1 MHLTSYIGIG
11 VVIIAIGMMFFI
23 LKSSENNNNKPH
35 LFSLVAFGLIIL
47 NWALYLF
54 NFYVIIPK
62 KIGDL
67 IFLPVWIIVTVIGFV
82 AAYSEFGNNRTF
94 SIVNGGLGIISSLV
108 GMLAWG
114 IGNM

>member
-1 MHLTSYIGIG
+1 MHLTSYIGVG
-11 VVIIAIGMMFFI
+11 VFIVAIGIIFSI
-23 LKSSENNNNKPH
+23 LRSSENNNNKPH

-54 NFYVIIPK
+54 DFYVIIPE

-67 IFLPVWIIVTVIGFV
+67 IFLPIWIVVTAIGFV
-82 AAYSEFGNNRTF
+82 ATYREFGNNRTF
-94 SIVNGGLGIISSLV
+94 SIVNGGLGIISSV
-108 GMLAWG
+108 VAMLAWG

>member
-1 MHLTSYIGIG
+1 MNLTSYIGIG
-11 VVIIAIGMMFFI
+11 VVILAIGMIFFI

-35 LFSLVAFGLIIL
+35 LFSLVAFGIIIL
-47 NWALYLF
+47 NWVLYLF
-54 NFYVIIPK
+54 NFYAIIPE

-67 IFLPVWIIVTVIGFV
+67 IFLPVWIIVTVIGFF
-82 AAYSEFGNNRTF
+82 AAYREFGNNRTF
-94 SIVNGGLGIISSLV
+94 SIVNGGLGIISAVV

>member
-11 VVIIAIGMMFFI
+11 VAIIAIGMIFFI
-23 LKSSENNNNKPH
+23 LKSSKNNNKPH
-35 LFSLVAFGLIIL
+35 LFSLVAFGFIIL
-47 NWALYLF
+47 NWVLYLF
-54 NFYVIIPK
+54 DFYVIIPE

-82 AAYSEFGNNRTF
+82 AAYREFGNNRTF
-94 SIVNGGLGIISSLV
+94 SIVNVGLGIISSLV